1 VHAGFSLAELLIVLV
16 IAGVLLLLAL
26 PRLSAVLDGFAVRSA
41 ATELVAV
48 FGTARQ
54 VAIQQRRRVAVV
66 VDTAHGVVRVTG
78 EQLVLERAVQSL
90 YGVRLAATRD
100 SMAYDARGLGYGA
113 ANLSI
118 VAHRGRVAET
128 LYVSRLGRVR
138 R

>member
-1 VHAGFSLAELLIVLV
+1 MVLV
-16 IAGVLLLLAL
+16 IASVLLLLAM

-41 ATELVAV
+41 TTELVAI

-54 VAIQQRRRVAVV
+54 AAIEQRRRIAVI
-66 VDTAHGVVRVTG
+66 VDTVHGVVRVSA
-78 EQLVLERAVQSL
+78 EELVLERGLQAL
-90 YGVRLAATRD
+90 YGIRLAATRD

-118 VAHRGRVAET
+118 VASRGRVAET

>member
-1 VHAGFSLAELLIVLV
+1 
-16 IAGVLLLLAL
+16 
-26 PRLSAVLDGFAVRSA
+26 
-41 ATELVAV
+41 
-48 FGTARQ
+48 
-54 VAIQQRRRVAVV
+54 VAVV
-66 VDTAHGVVRVTG
+66 VDTVHGVVRVSG
-78 EQLVLERAVQSL
+78 ERLVLERGVQAL
-90 YGVRLAATRD
+90 YGVRLSATRD